1 LFQAVHGEAHRNSI
15 KKHEPTTP
23 LAWLYS
29 QLLESALTVVPAG
42 AGPVDPHQVA
52 NFRLGFIQILH
63 HHTRK
68 SVLPAR

>member
-1 LFQAVHGEAHRNSI
+1 VA
-15 KKHEPTTP
+15 
-23 LAWLYS
+23 
-29 QLLESALTVVPAG
+29 VVPAG